1 MKKST
6 RSLLACTLALSL
18 AVPAI
23 AGTDAAA
30 AGKKPKLTPKS
41 GATIITGKS
50 KGFVIKNV
58 KKANVKS
65 LKVKIWNKSVA
76 KMTKKVLKKKKVG
89 FVVKG
94 IGGGVSDMTVVL
106 KLKKK
111 QAGKKVYKFENLTI
125 QSGIADAPEGLLTD
139 AVTGNSLIALVLKA
153 GTEASFDNPDNS
165 LLLEVSNG
173 GEIGGRNYFIHWFE
187 NGVEKE
193 EWSRDG
199 AGGKDYRPDTPAS
212 TVPAPV
218 PAASG
223 SAVSGSAVSGSAVS
237 GSAVSGGTATGSAV
251 GPTKKELGVTESTY
265 YCELENMLSGKK
277 STTNTKTVRIV
288 PQHVIDY
295 SNNYI
300 ATFKSKYSTGALPT
314 DAATKDAYLNDFAR
328 LTNSFGYVM
337 GVTHELLVSIKEG
350 IEATKNDPKLLQENL
365 VDNLAM
371 FTEDFINVGK
381 YIGLSQADVESYINY
396 FKAVVT
402 ASITDSNID
411 ITKLL

>member
-94 IGGGVSDMTVVL
+94 IGGGISDMTVVL

-173 GEIGGRNYFIHWFE
+173 GEIGGRN
-187 NGVEKE
+187 
-193 EWSRDG
+193 
-199 AGGKDYRPDTPAS
+199 
-212 TVPAPV
+212 
-218 PAASG
+218 
-223 SAVSGSAVSGSAVS
+223 
-237 GSAVSGGTATGSAV
+237 
-251 GPTKKELGVTESTY
+251 
-265 YCELENMLSGKK
+265 
-277 STTNTKTVRIV
+277 
-288 PQHVIDY
+288 
-295 SNNYI
+295 
-300 ATFKSKYSTGALPT
+300 
-314 DAATKDAYLNDFAR
+314 
-328 LTNSFGYVM
+328 
-337 GVTHELLVSIKEG
+337 
-350 IEATKNDPKLLQENL
+350 
-365 VDNLAM
+365 
-371 FTEDFINVGK
+371 
-381 YIGLSQADVESYINY
+381 
-396 FKAVVT
+396 
-402 ASITDSNID
+402 
-411 ITKLL
+411 